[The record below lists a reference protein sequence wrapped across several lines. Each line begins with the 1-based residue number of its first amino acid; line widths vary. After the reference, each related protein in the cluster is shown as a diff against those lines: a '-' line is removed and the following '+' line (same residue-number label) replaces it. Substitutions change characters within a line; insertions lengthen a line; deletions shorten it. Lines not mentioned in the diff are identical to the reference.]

1 MKIIY
6 DQDRSIARFAASNG
20 QSLARG
26 SELNSIAAKAGEP
39 IVLNHKLTLA
49 LGRIDMTS

>member
-1 MKIIY
+1 MKTIY

-26 SELNSIAAKAGEP
+26 LELIVSEAKASEP
-39 IVLNHKLTLA
+39 IVLNHKLALA
-49 LGRIDMTS
+49 LGRIDMAS